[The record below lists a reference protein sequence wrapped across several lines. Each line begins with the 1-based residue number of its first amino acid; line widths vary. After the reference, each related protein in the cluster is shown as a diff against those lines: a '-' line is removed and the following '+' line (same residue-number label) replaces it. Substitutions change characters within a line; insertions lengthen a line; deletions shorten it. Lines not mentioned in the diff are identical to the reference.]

1 MAVLF
6 PSAAQCRGVNPF
18 YPIHRAVEMIQSNR
32 YIESPD
38 DVYIATNTLPYLIFA
53 VYIYIRVLVQEALYI
68 FLIDTACFYG
78 CYKFF
83 FL

>member
-6 PSAAQCRGVNPF
+6 PSAAQCKGVNPI

-32 YIESPD
+32 NIESPD

-53 VYIYIRVLVQEALYI
+53 VYIRVLVQEALYL
-68 FLIDTACFYG
+68 FLTDTVFFYG